1 MGLRFHVSEL
11 RLLGLLT
18 LNAML
23 ACALEPYFGESS
35 AYYQCALLIGLFSVC
50 AALAH
55 FRYNFVYQIRI
66 GLLITIGYY
75 AGLVKWYE
83 PSAFFSPV
91 ETPAQTFEVGA
102 RMFVLTSLA
111 LLGGSLGFMLAKP
124 ASALVVSEI
133 KNTPVAVW
141 RWLLLLSFSA
151 TLVAGYLSA
160 RSYGPTVF
168 EGVYGTGE
176 GSGQLLGNLQSMGV
190 VCLVLVFIAYARL
203 GRRGLAMMPVL
214 LAVYYLG
221 WGIFIRGGRLE
232 FLSGIL
238 ALLVAVPA
246 VEGKV
251 FRLRALH
258 YIALI
263 VLAFLMELWGNLRS
277 TLATE
282 SAETLVEGY
291 VRLAD
296 MGIYHAGTISGI
308 ATTFSNMLH
317 MMARQVVEPQ
327 WGATYL
333 EYILRSPPEFLYP
346 GRPPDLSL
354 MFLDHGYASVGGIF
368 ELAEAYYNFGAIG
381 CLVMPLLVS
390 FALSKIYMGALRGNW
405 LRFFLLTA
413 VLSVFFR
420 GAWYQIFAFYKSLLT
435 GLTFFG
441 LYWAVRS
448 LVCMKYEAAKQSLA
462 RP

>member
-11 RLLGLLT
+11 RLLGLLA

-23 ACALEPYFGESS
+23 ACALEPYFGEPL
-35 AYYQCALLIGLFSVC
+35 AYQCTLLLGLLSMGSALV
-50 AALAH
+50 H

-66 GLLITIGYY
+66 GFLITIGCF

-83 PSAFFSPV
+83 PTAFFSPV

-102 RMFVLTSLA
+102 RMFLLTSLA
-111 LLGGSLGFMLAKP
+111 LLGASLGFMLAKP
-124 ASALVVSEI
+124 ASSVVGGDI
-133 KNTPVAVW
+133 KDTPMAVW
-141 RWLLLLSFSA
+141 HCLLLLAWPA

-168 EGVYGTGE
+168 EGVYGAGE

-190 VCLVLVFIAYARL
+190 VCLVLVFIAHARL
-203 GRRGLAMMPVL
+203 GRRGLAVMPVL
-214 LAVYYLG
+214 LAIYYLG

-251 FRLRALH
+251 FRLRAFH

-263 VLAFLMELWGNLRS
+263 VLAILMELWGSLRS

-291 VRLAD
+291 ARLAD

-308 ATTFSNMLH
+308 ATTFSNILH
-317 MMARQVVEPQ
+317 MMGRHVVEPQ
-327 WGATYL
+327 WGMTYL

-346 GRPPDLSL
+346 SRPPDLSL
-354 MFLDHGYASVGGIF
+354 MFLDYGYASVGGIF
-368 ELAEAYYNFGAIG
+368 ELAEAYYNFGVIG

-390 FALSKIYMGALRGNW
+390 FTLSKIYMGALSGNW

-413 VLSVFFR
+413 VLSVFFQ
-420 GAWYQIFAFYKSLLT
+420 GS
-435 GLTFFG
+435 
-441 LYWAVRS
+441 
-448 LVCMKYEAAKQSLA
+448 
-462 RP
+462 